1 MRFWR
6 ECAENRFA
14 GCVDARRKNQH
25 AVKIMLSRLSESLL
39 IAAVATTA
47 VAAAELKSVSLDEC
61 LRQAIEKNLSLRI
74 SRYDPELAQINLHSA
89 YSGYDPTF
97 NSSVGQS
104 FSTIPRPA
112 STNLGAFTPQAGE
125 TWQDHYTMGLNGLG
139 PYGFQY
145 GLNGNLARNN
155 SKQFGFDPNGNPLTT
170 VSSGYGDS
178 ASLSLRQPVLKNFLI
193 DSTRLNIALAKE
205 SLKQSV
211 EGVRD
216 QILSLARNV
225 AVAYYGLIATKDSI
239 RVQESA
245 LELAER
251 SLAENKKRVEVGAM
265 APLEEKQAEAQVA
278 ARRADLILARQNYDR
293 AVNGLKRLV
302 SDDFGSLDGTGY
314 VPTAVL
320 EAIPEA
326 FSRQDSWHKAL
337 SQRPAI
343 ISQKL
348 DLAKRNISLRFA
360 KNQLYPELD
369 LTGSFGLAGNQ
380 RAVGAV
386 LGDLSDRRN
395 PNFSFGIELSMPL
408 TRRAAKDRLKTE
420 RVGIEAS
427 LLTYKDLEQSIMREV
442 DDYILVAQS
451 SLERVSATKAA
462 QSFAEAA
469 LDAEQKKLENGKS
482 TSFQVLSLQRDL
494 VNAQKDTIGALTD
507 YNIALINLSWSEG
520 SLLEKLKVNVTVR

>member
-1 MRFWR
+1 
-6 ECAENRFA
+6 
-14 GCVDARRKNQH
+14 
-25 AVKIMLSRLSESLL
+25 MLSRLSASLWV
-39 IAAVATTA
+39 AALTTTVAT
-47 VAAAELKSVSLDEC
+47 AAELKSVSLDDC

-74 SRYDPELAQINLHSA
+74 SRYDPQLAQINLHSA

-97 NSSVGQS
+97 NSSVGQT
-104 FSTIPRPA
+104 FSTIPRQT

-125 TWQDHYTMGLNGLG
+125 TWRDSYSMGLNGLT
-139 PYGFQY
+139 PYGLQY

-155 SKQFGFDPNGNPLTT
+155 SKQFAFDANNNPISL
-170 VSSGYGDS
+170 VNSGYNDS
-178 ASLSLRQPVLKNFLI
+178 AALSLRQPVLKNFWI
-193 DSTRLNIALAKE
+193 DGTRLNIALAKE

-211 EGVRD
+211 ESVRD
-216 QILSLARNV
+216 EILGLTRNV
-225 AVAYYGLIATKDSI
+225 AVGYYGLIATKDAI

-245 LELAER
+245 LNLAER

-278 ARRADLILARQNYDR
+278 ARKADLILARQNFDR
-293 AVNGLKRLV
+293 AVNGMKRLI
-302 SDDFGSLDGTGY
+302 SDDFGGLDGTSY
-314 VPTAVL
+314 EPTAVL

-343 ISQKL
+343 ITQKI
-348 DLAKRNISLRFA
+348 DLAKRHISLRYA

-369 LTGSFGLAGNQ
+369 LTGSFGLSGNQ

-395 PNFSFGIELSMPL
+395 PNFSFGIELSVPL
-408 TRRAAKDRLKTE
+408 TRRLAKDRLKTE
-420 RVGIEAS
+420 RLGIESA
-427 LLTYKDLEQSIMREV
+427 LLNYKDLEQSIMREV
-442 DDYILVAQS
+442 DDYILVSRS
-451 SLERVSATKAA
+451 SFERVGATKAA
-462 QSFAEAA
+462 QAFAEAA

-494 VNAQKDTIGALTD
+494 VNAQRDSISALTD
-507 YNIALINLSWSEG
+507 YNIALVNLAWAEG